1 MYYAAPLIFFSG
13 LGHFVQIFWETMTL
27 YSNYQGIRQNLTY
40 NEMQNGNRYH
50 YLKSPNGYNFN
61 PFDRGNLVDNI
72 KVWLNPPVDFKSYY
86 FVTRDLML

>member
-1 MYYAAPLIFFSG
+1 MAIKMISG
-13 LGHFVQIFWETMTL
+13 SIEKK
-27 YSNYQGIRQNLTY
+27 I
-40 NEMQNGNRYH
+40 
-50 YLKSPNGYNFN
+50 GYNFN